1 MGCESRAKR
10 RPDRITER
18 HGEAVKEGE
27 VVGGEREK
35 SREEDE
41 LGKEGYVGVICGQ
54 RRWSGGRRSS
64 PAWGWLA
71 GP

>member
-27 VVGGEREK
+27 VVAGEREK
-35 SREEDE
+35 SRVEDE
-41 LGKEGYVGVICGQ
+41 LGKEGMWASFVDNVGGVEGEDLVL
-54 RRWSGGRRSS
+54 RG
-64 PAWGWLA
+64 A
-71 GP
+71 G